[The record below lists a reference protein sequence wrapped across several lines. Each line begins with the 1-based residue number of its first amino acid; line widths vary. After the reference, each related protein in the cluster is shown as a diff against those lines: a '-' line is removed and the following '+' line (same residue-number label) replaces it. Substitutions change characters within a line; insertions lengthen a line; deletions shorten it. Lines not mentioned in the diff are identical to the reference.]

1 VVWGTS
7 VRVSPQKRLERLF
20 EALRRAGPH
29 MPPWELRIAGGAET
43 GQEAYAAGL
52 RAAAADLPVTWTGEL
67 AAVDDFLDGL
77 DAFVMV
83 AEPAG
88 CPNASL
94 EAMAAGLPVV
104 ITDLGGA
111 REQVID
117 GVNGRVTPRDDPD
130 ALAAAIVAL
139 SRDADLRRAMGER
152 GRARA
157 AERFSVAGMTDA
169 YTRLCLG
176 P

>member
-1 VVWGTS
+1 MSW
-7 VRVSPQKRLERLF
+7 
-20 EALRRAGPH
+20 A
-29 MPPWELRIAGGAET
+29 
-43 GQEAYAAGL
+43 
-52 RAAAADLPVTWTGEL
+52 GEL
-67 AAVDDFLDGL
+67 ASVEGFLDGL
-77 DAFVMV
+77 DAFALV

-104 ITDLGGA
+104 ITDVGGA
-111 REQVID
+111 REQVVD

-139 SRDADLRRAMGER
+139 SRDAELRRAMGER
-152 GRARA
+152 GRTRA

-169 YTRLCLG
+169 YTRLCLAR
-176 P
+176 